1 MKNIVRKIATAL
13 GVVAVSASVAG
24 AQVGSIA
31 AICGVATIA
40 DTDVCYRTE
49 YSFDGVNFGTDV
61 GKLFTNGVVSY
72 ELRFA
77 GQPITTVSGVPFSFI
92 DYGTVTASGTTS
104 TSLDLSGNQIF
115 MRIIQTSPT
124 AGTGDVG
131 GMFGGTISGTSS
143 QAFINWNMPDSR
155 FETIGPVTY
164 EVERFGM
171 GFTSI
176 NAPTSGPQTI
186 RGAVVNAVVPEPS
199 TYVLLATGMGA
210 LGLVARR
217 RRTNV

>member
-1 MKNIVRKIATAL
+1 MKNIVRKITTAL

-31 AICGVATIA
+31 ATCGVATIL
-40 DTDVCYRTE
+40 DTDVCYSTQ
-49 YSFDGVNFGTDV
+49 YSFDGVTFGTDV
-61 GKLFTNGVVSY
+61 FKVFSNATASY

-77 GQPITTVSGVPFSFI
+77 GQPTTTVSGVPFSFI
-92 DYGTVTASGTTS
+92 DYGTVTASGTS
-104 TSLDLSGNQIF
+104 SASLDLSGQQIW

-124 AGTGDVG
+124 AGSGVVG
-131 GMFGGTISGTSS
+131 GLFGGTISGTAS
-143 QAFINWNMPDSR
+143 QAFINWNNPDR

-164 EVERFGM
+164 EVERFGQ

-176 NAPTSGPQTI
+176 NAPSTGTQTI
-186 RGAVVNAVVPEPS
+186 RGAVVNSVVPEPS
-199 TYVLLATGMGA
+199 TYMLLATGMGA

-217 RRTNV
+217 RRNNV